1 MLYLALSEEISKN
14 YSLFTKKYV
23 KLNSVINIHYIIL
36 CNTAVHMYKETEN
49 INIYLRRIIID
60 IDIQFCVVI

>member
-1 MLYLALSEEISKN
+1 MNSIDVFVIKG
-14 YSLFTKKYV
+14 FTQ
-23 KLNSVINIHYIIL
+23 S
-36 CNTAVHMYKETEN
+36 NTAVIMYKETEN